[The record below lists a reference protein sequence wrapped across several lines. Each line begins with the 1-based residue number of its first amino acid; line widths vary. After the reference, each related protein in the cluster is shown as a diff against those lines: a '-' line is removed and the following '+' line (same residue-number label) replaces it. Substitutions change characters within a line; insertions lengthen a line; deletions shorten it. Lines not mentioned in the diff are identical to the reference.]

1 MLKPYRK
8 ISKKELKEDKFVTYT
23 IKAKEYVEN
32 NSKNLLWAGVI
43 IVLAVVAITWYT
55 HSKSQANVSANQLLG
70 QAQFS
75 FAQGKDSV
83 GVEQIKSLINDYAGV
98 PAAGQGCF
106 LLAKYYWQQDDF
118 ANAKIY
124 FKKYIDNYGHDD
136 LLTSGAMA
144 GYADCLI
151 TDNDAAGAA
160 SYYEKAAN
168 VNKNLPLAPSYL
180 YSAALAYHDAG
191 DLDQARKVADQIIK
205 NYDKSDYKQKAELL
219 LEMIKLKT

>member
-8 ISKKELKEDKFVTYT
+8 ITKKELKEDKFVMYT

-32 NSKNLLWAGVI
+32 NSKTLLWAGVI
-43 IVLAVVAITWYT
+43 LVLAIVAITWYAR
-55 HSKSQANVSANQLLG
+55 SKSQANITANQLLG
-70 QAQFS
+70 QAQFA
-75 FAQGKDSV
+75 FAQGNDSL
-83 GVEQIKSLINDYAGV
+83 GIKQIKSLIDDYAGV

-106 LLAKYYWQQDDF
+106 LLAKYYWQLDDF

-124 FKKYIDNYGHDD
+124 FKKYIDDYGNDD

-151 TDNDAAGAA
+151 KDNDAAGAA
-160 SYYEKAAN
+160 SYYEKAAE

-180 YSAALAYHDAG
+180 YSAALAYQDAG
-191 DLDQARKVADQIIK
+191 ELDKASKIADQIIK